1 MALTSRLRAQAV
13 QGGNLQA
20 LITQAATRYGARQ
33 YPQVD
38 PGSCRCAG
46 GTGNCIGCASKPIN
60 KDFQR
65 ARGLNG
71 SDGLQGASVM
81 TPLLAGAPGNNGTA
95 TIHVQ
100 RADGS
105 IQEYT
110 SCYRLEL
117 VDFDIEDEN
126 QDGIFE
132 PGEHLFI
139 RRIRVRNTGLWPL
152 KNLL

>member
-1 MALTSRLRAQAV
+1 M
-13 QGGNLQA
+13 
-20 LITQAATRYGARQ
+20 
-33 YPQVD
+33 
-38 PGSCRCAG
+38 
-46 GTGNCIGCASKPIN
+46 
-60 KDFQR
+60 
-65 ARGLNG
+65 ARGGVHKSTLVHANVLVG
-71 SDGLQGASVM
+71 QATVLAVLVSRSTRTSNELKVSTVVMDYKGLQLQHPYLLEHLATS
-81 TPLLAGAPGNNGTA
+81 LLAGAPGNNGTA

-100 RADGS
+100 RANGS

-139 RRIRVRNTGLWPL
+139 RRISVRNTGLLSPR
-152 KNLL
+152 NLL

>member
-1 MALTSRLRAQAV
+1 MALTSRLKTQAV

-20 LITQAATRYGARQ
+20 LITQAATRYGARRR
-33 YPQVD
+33 PHVD
-38 PGSCRCAG
+38 PGSCRCGG
-46 GTGNCIGCASKPIN
+46 GTGNCIGCISKPIN
-60 KDFQR
+60 KNFQR
-65 ARGLNG
+65 AKGLDGNH
-71 SDGLQGASVM
+71 GLQGASVT
-81 TPLLAGAPGNNGTA
+81 TPLLAGIPGNNGTA

-100 RADGS
+100 LTDGS

-139 RRIRVRNTGLWPL
+139 RRIRVRNTGLWYPN
-152 KNLL
+152 NLL